1 MQGKNSRNSSH
12 LPGTHR
18 YLVLLEEHKLQDSCM
33 SFIFFFKHVYKI
45 IIRVPVL
52 GRVFLMHLFY
62 TVFSDVARTEKEVQG
77 TSVML

>member
-1 MQGKNSRNSSH
+1 M
-12 LPGTHR
+12 
-18 YLVLLEEHKLQDSCM
+18 HKLY
-33 SFIFFFKHVYKI
+33 FFFKHVYKI
-45 IIRVPVL
+45 IIQVPVL